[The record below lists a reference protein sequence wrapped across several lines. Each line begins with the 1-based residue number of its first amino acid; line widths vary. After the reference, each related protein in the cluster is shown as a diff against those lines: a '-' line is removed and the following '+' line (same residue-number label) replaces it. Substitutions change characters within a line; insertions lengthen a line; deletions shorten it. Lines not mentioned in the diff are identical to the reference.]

1 MNQFAKARLYH
12 TADKSRLVPEGH
24 DEAAF
29 LYANEGDE
37 IPADACT
44 LYGLKD
50 GAIAAVKSET
60 AAEKKARAEADKQAQ
75 ADADKQAQV
84 GADKQAQA
92 DADKQAQV
100 GADKQ
105 AGATENKAN

>member
-1 MNQFAKARLYH
+1 MNQFAKERLYH

-37 IPADACT
+37 IPADACA
-44 LYGLKD
+44 LYGLKQ
-50 GAIAAVKSET
+50 GAIAAIKRET
-60 AAEKKARAEADKQAQ
+60 SAEKKARAEAEKAE
-75 ADADKQAQV
+75 ADAA
-84 GADKQAQA
+84 
-92 DADKQAQV
+92 KQAQV

-105 AGATENKAN
+105 AGASENKAN